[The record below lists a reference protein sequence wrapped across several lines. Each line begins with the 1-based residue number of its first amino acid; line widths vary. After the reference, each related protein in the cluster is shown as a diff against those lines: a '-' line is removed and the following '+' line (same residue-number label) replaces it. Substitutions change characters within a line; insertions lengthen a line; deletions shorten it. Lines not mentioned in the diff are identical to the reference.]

1 MKIKHPKMIGGIQFG
16 RRTMD
21 SNVGLGLTIAPKT
34 RPIELISAGASGAG
48 MLAGVDMKGVLRF
61 ATSRRRF

>member
-1 MKIKHPKMIGGIQFG
+1 
-16 RRTMD
+16 MD

-48 MLAGVDMKGVLRF
+48 MLAGVDMKRVLRF